1 MGQVKLRQWRSG
13 RCTEER
19 HQQFQNSKGQRSRRE
34 NATKKEAPDDE
45 EQEAQAKVV
54 AAAHLVVDTPLQ
66 AGHLQPTVTAG
77 LSVPLESCLRTS
89 QQWRLQ
95 PGGAKT
101 HVGQQTQ
108 QAGKAISH
116 QLSTRTR
123 AKAKQCKCVGKSVS

>member
-1 MGQVKLRQWRSG
+1 MGQVMSEAAPV
-13 RCTEER
+13 EER
-19 HQQFQNSKGQRSRRE
+19 QVHRTEAPAFLKLERQRSRRE

-54 AAAHLVVDTPLQ
+54 AAAYLVAGTPLQ

-77 LSVPLESCLRTS
+77 LRVPSESCLRTS
-89 QQWRLQ
+89 QQWRLR

-108 QAGKAISH
+108 RAGKAISH

-123 AKAKQCKCVGKSVS
+123 TKARQCK